1 MADPTGESKSEALR
15 LDFDRRLILR
25 FRGSVITSDGGL
37 LPYRELDE
45 VLALTTKRRRE
56 IGRGTHRQE
65 PTPPLGRIVA
75 AVGIR
80 AAGGLRGRERRRSA
94 VSRSRASL

>member
-45 VLALTTKRRRE
+45 VLALTTTRRRE

-80 AAGGLRGRERRRSA
+80 AAARLPGRQQPPSA
-94 VSRSRASL
+94 ASPSGDAL